1 MMNQTL
7 QNETSKKIVLQLLWA
22 VLISIGV
29 FVILLAGGFLIFEI
43 GFSSRIIPGV
53 YVDQVKLSGLTVEEA
68 QTRLAE
74 SLPYTYEGR
83 LQFIYGEHVWE
94 ARPIDL
100 GYVIDPAATAQ
111 AAFDIGRD
119 DWLAPNLATQARAW
133 FSGVQLSPVG
143 VYDEKISQAFLSD
156 IASEINRPVVEA
168 TLGLE
173 GTAVVVKDG
182 QVGRDV
188 KISETLALLT
198 VPLAN
203 LQSGVVPLL
212 VEETPPAI
220 MDASAQAEMARQIL
234 SQPLTLTLPG
244 GASESGP
251 WTIQP
256 EDLAAMLTIARTAES
271 DSENPTYQVALNR
284 QLFSIYLNSL
294 APTLYVDPVN
304 ARFIFNDE
312 TAQLEVLE
320 PAVIGRKLDVQAS
333 LDHINAQ
340 LAVGEHTI
348 DLQLQ
353 DLAPTVSDEM
363 TGAELGITEL
373 VGQETS
379 YFYGS
384 DAARIQNIKTAS
396 AQFHGLLIPPGAT
409 FSMAQALGNISLE
422 NGYAEALII
431 YGDQTIQGVGGGVC
445 QVSTTLFRTAFFAG
459 FPIEE
464 RHAHAYRVRY
474 YEMESNGSYNS
485 QLAGLDATVYVPI
498 VDLKFTNDTD
508 YWLLMETYVYNNS
521 SLTWKFYSTSD
532 GRSVDWTTTGLTNVV
547 PAPDPRYTENPDLP
561 QGVIEQ
567 VDYAADGAE
576 ITINRTVYKNGV
588 IYFADSF
595 YTKFQAWQAKFEYGP
610 GTDIP
615 DSD

>member
-1 MMNQTL
+1 MRQTL
-7 QNETSKKIVLQLLWA
+7 QKESSNKVWWQLLSA
-22 VLISIGV
+22 IPISVGV
-29 FVILLAGGFLIFEI
+29 FVILLAGAFLIFEFA
-43 GFSSRIIPGV
+43 FSSRIFPGV
-53 YVDQVKLSGLTVEEA
+53 YVDQVNLSGLTVEEA

-74 SLPYTYEGR
+74 SLPYTYNGR
-83 LQFIYGEHVWE
+83 LQIVYGENIWE

-100 GYVIDPAATAQ
+100 GYVIDPAASAQ
-111 AAFDIGRD
+111 AAFDVGRD
-119 DWLAPNLATQARAW
+119 DWLAPNLATQVRAW
-133 FSGVQLSPVG
+133 FGGVQLSPVG
-143 VYDEKISQAFLSD
+143 VYDEKISQAFLAG
-156 IASEINRPVVEA
+156 IAAEINRPVVEA
-168 TLGLE
+168 NLGLE
-173 GTAVVVKDG
+173 GTEVVVKDG
-182 QVGRDV
+182 QVGRQV

-198 VPLAN
+198 VPMAN
-203 LQSGVVPLL
+203 MQSGVVSLV

-234 SQPLTLTLPG
+234 SQPLILTLPG
-244 GASESGP
+244 GANDAGP
-251 WTIQP
+251 WTIEP
-256 EDLAAMLTIARTAES
+256 EDLAAMLTIARTEES
-271 DSENPTYQVALNR
+271 EAVNPTYQVALNR
-284 QLFSIYLNSL
+284 QLFGIYLNSL

-312 TAQLEVLE
+312 TGQLDVLQ
-320 PAVIGRKLDVQAS
+320 PAVIGRELDVQAS
-333 LDHINAQ
+333 LDHINTQ
-340 LAVGEHTI
+340 LAAGEHTVA
-348 DLQLQ
+348 LQFQ
-353 DLAPTVSDEM
+353 DLTPVVTDDM

-373 VGQETS
+373 VHQETS

-384 DAARIQNIKTAS
+384 NAARIQNIKTAS
-396 AQFHGLLIPPGAT
+396 AQFHGLLIPPDAT
-409 FSMAQALGNISLE
+409 FSMAQALGNVSLE

-508 YWLLMETYVYNNS
+508 YWLLMETYIYNNS

-532 GRSVDWTTTGLTNVV
+532 GRSVEWTTTGLTNVV
-547 PAPDPRYTENPDLP
+547 PAPDPLYTENPDLP
-561 QGVIEQ
+561 KGVIEQ

-576 ITINRTVYKNGV
+576 ITINRTVYRNGAV
-588 IYFADSF
+588 YFADSF
-595 YTKFQAWQAKFEYGP
+595 YTRFQAWQAKYEYGP